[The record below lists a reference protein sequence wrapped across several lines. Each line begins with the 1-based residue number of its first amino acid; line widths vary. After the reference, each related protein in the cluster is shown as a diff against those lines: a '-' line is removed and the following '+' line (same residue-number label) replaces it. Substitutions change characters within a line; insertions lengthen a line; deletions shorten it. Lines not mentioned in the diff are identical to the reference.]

1 MIQVNLSSIVP
12 ESIIACTALL
22 VLILELL
29 LRPEGRGALRWVAL
43 LGIVGAFLAIDDA
56 FGTRTTGFFGMVS
69 VEDFSSFLQAVI
81 LLGAGFT
88 LLISSRAALM
98 GGYCLL
104 LLLSLMGMMILVKA
118 SDLIMIFLGIETLS
132 IPLYIL
138 AGIMK
143 TRARS
148 LEAAFKYFVLGAFS
162 SAFLLF
168 GIALLYSILGTTN
181 LFQISRHLNM
191 RPELIQNP
199 IFLASMGLMLIGFGF
214 KVAAVPF
221 HMWVPDVYEGA
232 PTPVTAF
239 MSVGVKAAAFA
250 ALARMMFFA
259 LGRAE
264 VEWSSVLWGLAVAT
278 MVLGNL
284 IALAQE
290 NIKRMLAYSSIAHAG
305 YLLVALTSG
314 TDIGLMSI
322 LFYLFIYTL
331 TNVGA
336 FGTVLLL
343 ERLEGGDNDSSL
355 SLTGRG
361 QGGANNP
368 LSLTGRGQGEGEGGG
383 EGLLISDYAGLGW
396 RHPLIALAMAVFLFS
411 LTGVPPT
418 AGFVG
423 KFYIFSAAVKA
434 DYIGLAVIGVLMSA
448 VSAYYYLRVVYV
460 MYMQEPS
467 AQPIKLHSIVGVH
480 VVLAIAVYGILRFGV
495 LPGGLLALAYR
506 SARSILF

>member
-1 MIQVNLSSIVP
+1 M
-12 ESIIACTALL
+12 
-22 VLILELL
+22 
-29 LRPEGRGALRWVAL
+29 
-43 LGIVGAFLAIDDA
+43 
-56 FGTRTTGFFGMVS
+56 
-69 VEDFSSFLQAVI
+69 
-81 LLGAGFT
+81 
-88 LLISSRAALM
+88 
-98 GGYCLL
+98 
-104 LLLSLMGMMILVKA
+104 
-118 SDLIMIFLGIETLS
+118 
-132 IPLYIL
+132 
-138 AGIMK
+138 
-143 TRARS
+143 
-148 LEAAFKYFVLGAFS
+148 
-162 SAFLLF
+162 
-168 GIALLYSILGTTN
+168 
-181 LFQISRHLNM
+181 
-191 RPELIQNP
+191 
-199 IFLASMGLMLIGFGF
+199 
-214 KVAAVPF
+214 PF

-250 ALARMMFFA
+250 ALARVVLFA

-336 FGTVLLL
+336 FGTVLFL
-343 ERLEGGDNDSSL
+343 ERHIEADKENSL
-355 SLTGRG
+355 SPVGRG
-361 QGGANNP
+361 QGEANNP
-368 LSLTGRGQGEGEGGG
+368 LSLTGRGQGEGEG
-383 EGLLISDYAGLGW
+383 LLISDYAGLAW

-434 DYIGLAVIGVLMSA
+434 GYIGLAVIGVLMSA

-467 AQPIKLHSIVGVH
+467 AQPIKLHSIIGVN

-495 LPGGLLALAYR
+495 LPGGLLTLAYR

>member
-12 ESIIACTALL
+12 EGIVACTALIVL
-22 VLILELL
+22 VLELL

-43 LGIVGAFLAIDDA
+43 LGIVCTFLAVDDA
-56 FGTRTTGFFGMVS
+56 FGTRSTGFFGMVS
-69 VEDFSSFLQAVI
+69 LEDFSSFLQAVI

-88 LLISSRAALM
+88 LLISSRSALM

-104 LLLSLMGMMILVKA
+104 LLLSLVGMLILVKA

-138 AGIMK
+138 AGMVK
-143 TRARS
+143 TRPRS

-191 RPELIQNP
+191 RPELIHNP
-199 IFLASMGLMLIGFGF
+199 VFLASMGLMLIGFGF

-250 ALARMMFFA
+250 ALARVMLFA

-264 VEWSSVLWGLAVAT
+264 MEWNSVLWGLAVAT

-284 IALAQE
+284 IAIVQE

-343 ERLEGGDNDSSL
+343 ERTNNSL
-355 SLTGRG
+355 SHAGKVGGETNNSLSPGGRG
-361 QGGANNP
+361 G
-368 LSLTGRGQGEGEGGG
+368 GEGEEGQG

-418 AGFVG
+418 AGFIG

-434 DYIGLAVIGVLMSA
+434 NYIGLAVIGVLMSA

-467 AQPIKLHSIVGVH
+467 AQPIKLNTIVGVN
-480 VVLAIAVYGILRFGV
+480 VVLALAVYGILRFGI
-495 LPGGLLALAYR
+495 LPGGLIQLAYR

>member
-1 MIQVNLSSIVP
+1 
-12 ESIIACTALL
+12 
-22 VLILELL
+22 
-29 LRPEGRGALRWVAL
+29 
-43 LGIVGAFLAIDDA
+43 
-56 FGTRTTGFFGMVS
+56 
-69 VEDFSSFLQAVI
+69 
-81 LLGAGFT
+81 
-88 LLISSRAALM
+88 
-98 GGYCLL
+98 
-104 LLLSLMGMMILVKA
+104 
-118 SDLIMIFLGIETLS
+118 
-132 IPLYIL
+132 L

-143 TRARS
+143 TRERP
-148 LEAAFKYFVLGAFS
+148 LEAAFKYFLLGSFS

-168 GIALLYSILGTTN
+168 GIALLYSVLGTTN
-181 LFQISRHLNM
+181 LFQVAKHFTM
-191 RPELIQNP
+191 RTDLLGTPV
-199 IFLASMGLMLIGFGF
+199 FLAAMGLILIGFGF

-232 PTPVTAF
+232 PTPITAF
-239 MSVGVKAAAFA
+239 MSVGVKTAAFA
-250 ALARMMFFA
+250 ALARVVLFA

-264 VEWSSVLWGLAVAT
+264 VEWSAVLWGLAVAT
-278 MVLGNL
+278 MIVGNI

-305 YLLVALTSG
+305 YLLVALTTG

-343 ERLEGGDNDSSL
+343 EQTNNSLSPGGRGQGEKDNSL

-361 QGGANNP
+361 EGEGDKEVPSP
-368 LSLTGRGQGEGEGGG
+368 LAGEGQGEGR
-383 EGLLISDYAGLGW
+383 GLLISDYAGLGW
-396 RHPLIALAMAVFLFS
+396 RHPLIALALSVFLFS

-434 DYIGLAVIGVLMSA
+434 DYIWLAVIGVLMSA

-467 AQPIKLHSIVGVH
+467 GEPIPLHRLVGVH
-480 VVLAIAVYGILRFGV
+480 VVLALAVYGVLRLGV
-495 LPGGLLALAYR
+495 LPGGLLQIASR
-506 SARSILF
+506 SAHSILF